1 MPASKEDLR
10 LKLMEVVNALSESQ
24 GSTPQEIIE
33 ILNAIPAQ
41 DFIKR
46 ITRIKTS
53 SRQSKMNPHWQKPR
67 LKRIPHTAIWA
78 VALRPRL
85 LVKSRWITANVH

>member
-41 DFIKR
+41 DFTKADED
-46 ITRIKTS
+46 
-53 SRQSKMNPHWQKPR
+53 N
-67 LKRIPHTAIWA
+67 A
-78 VALRPRL
+78 
-85 LVKSRWITANVH
+85 